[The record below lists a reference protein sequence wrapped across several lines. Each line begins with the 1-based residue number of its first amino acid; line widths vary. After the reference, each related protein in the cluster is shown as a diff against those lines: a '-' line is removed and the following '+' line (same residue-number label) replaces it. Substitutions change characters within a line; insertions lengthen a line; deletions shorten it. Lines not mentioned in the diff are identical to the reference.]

1 MKIEKKKENIVEIQ
15 EEVRISQDDREL
27 ILEKGD
33 RIEILKDNFQ
43 EEIDIN
49 KIVKDASLGSDV
61 YSLVNGQNRLIPKNV
76 YSKFTKESWN
86 PIDAMSLAMGDLLR
100 GMIDEFFKRFTHEE
114 IAIILKKSKAQW
126 NGILDHVTGSHNI
139 RM

>member
-1 MKIEKKKENIVEIQ
+1 MKIEKKKNEVVEIQ
-15 EEVRISQDDREL
+15 EEVRIPQGNQEL

-49 KIVKDASLGSDV
+49 KIVKDAHLGSDV
-61 YSLVNGQNRLIPKNV
+61 YSLVNRQNSLIPKNV

-126 NGILDHVTGSHNI
+126 NGILDQVTGSHNI

>member
-1 MKIEKKKENIVEIQ
+1 MNIKLEEDLVIKQDNKKV
-15 EEVRISQDDREL
+15 

-49 KIVKDASLGSDV
+49 KIVKDAHLGSDV
-61 YSLVNGQNRLIPKNV
+61 YSLVNRQNRLIPKNV

-100 GMIDEFFKRFTHEE
+100 GMIDEFFERFTHEE

-126 NGILDHVTGSHNI
+126 NGILDQVTGSHNI

>member
-1 MKIEKKKENIVEIQ
+1 MKIEKKKEIIEIQ
-15 EEVRISQDDREL
+15 EEVRIPQGNQEL

-33 RIEILKDNFQ
+33 QIEVLKNDLQ
-43 EEIDIN
+43 EEIDIK
-49 KIVKDASLGSDV
+49 KIVKDASTGSDV

-126 NGILDHVTGSHNI
+126 NGILDQVTGSHNI

>member
-1 MKIEKKKENIVEIQ
+1 MNIKLEEDLVIKQDNKKV
-15 EEVRISQDDREL
+15 

-49 KIVKDASLGSDV
+49 KIVKDAHLGSDV
-61 YSLVNGQNRLIPKNV
+61 YSLVNRQNRLIPKNV

-100 GMIDEFFKRFTHEE
+100 GMIDEFFERFTHEE

>member
-1 MKIEKKKENIVEIQ
+1 MKTEKKSKIIEIKEEIAI
-15 EEVRISQDDREL
+15 EQDDKKI

-33 RIEILKDNFQ
+33 KIEILKDNFQ

-49 KIVKDASLGSDV
+49 KIVKDAHLGSDV
-61 YSLVNGQNRLIPKNV
+61 YSLVNRGNRLIPKNV

-100 GMIDEFFKRFTHEE
+100 GMIDEFFERFTSEE
-114 IAIILKKSKAQW
+114 VAIILKKSKAQW
-126 NGILDHVTGSHNI
+126 NGILDKVAGDYNI